1 MSEETLGATETEV
14 TKPEEVVATPEVASE
29 EEEVVE

>member
-14 TKPEEVVATPEVASE
+14 TKPEEAVEEVASE
-29 EEEVVE
+29 EEEVAE